1 MSEFITPEHKIIA
14 LILEASGEPTDADK
28 VCCLGN
34 IPDVALA
41 VRQLRETVIQHCAS
55 EAIPAENTQTV
66 SECLTQP
73 FSDKILPPQNSGES
87 EADRPEIEPVHAATA
102 LQGNDKQEAH
112 SEMVDDTASE
122 GVQDTLKKF
131 LMQPG
136 SYRPRLP
143 SRRNQKT
150 WIKPVRLFLTTFQLT
165 PQSVLYGP
173 GSTSESGE

>member
-87 EADRPEIEPVHAATA
+87 EADRPQRSRRLT
-102 LQGNDKQEAH
+102 G
-112 SEMVDDTASE
+112 
-122 GVQDTLKKF
+122 
-131 LMQPG
+131 QPG
-136 SYRPRLP
+136 QNRL
-143 SRRNQKT
+143 SGRNHR
-150 WIKPVRLFLTTFQLT
+150 ILARLF
-165 PQSVLYGP
+165 PAR
-173 GSTSESGE
+173 

>member
-73 FSDKILPPQNSGES
+73 FSDNILPPQNSGES

-112 SEMVDDTASE
+112 SEMVDDKVAE
-122 GVQDTLKKF
+122 GVLYQ
-131 LMQPG
+131 G
-136 SYRPRLP
+136 C
-143 SRRNQKT
+143 SRK
-150 WIKPVRLFLTTFQLT
+150 
-165 PQSVLYGP
+165 S
-173 GSTSESGE
+173 